1 METLIVLL
9 VVAVVGWVFWKLFF
23 KPDHN
28 EDGKVDL
35 GDVKSSATE
44 VVNTVKSSL
53 DVNKDGKVDVA
64 DVKEAGK
71 KVKAGA
77 KKAAAKVKKPKLK
90 VAK

>member
-9 VVAVVGWVFWKLFF
+9 VVAVVGWVFWKLVF

-53 DVNKDGKVDVA
+53 DVNKDGKVNLA
-64 DVKEAGK
+64 DVKAAGEKTVK
-71 KVKAGA
+71 KVAARKPRT
-77 KKAAAKVKKPKLK
+77 KKAK
-90 VAK
+90 

>member
-9 VVAVVGWVFWKLFF
+9 VVAVVGWIFWKLVF

-53 DVNKDGKVDVA
+53 DVNKDGKVNLA
-64 DVKEAGK
+64 DVKAAGEK
-71 KVKAGA
+71 TVAKVRKPRA
-77 KKAAAKVKKPKLK
+77 KKAK
-90 VAK
+90 

>member
-1 METLIVLL
+1 MEILIVLL
-9 VVAVVGWVFWKLFF
+9 GVAFVGFVFWKLIM

-53 DVNKDGKVDVA
+53 DVNKDGKVNLA
-64 DVKEAGK
+64 DVKAAGEKAVK
-71 KVKAGA
+71 KAAKPRA
-77 KKAAAKVKKPKLK
+77 KKAK
-90 VAK
+90 

>member
-9 VVAVVGWVFWKLFF
+9 VVAVVGWVFWKLVF

-53 DVNKDGKVDVA
+53 DVNKDGKVNLA
-64 DVKEAGK
+64 DVKAAGEK
-71 KVKAGA
+71 TVAKVRKPRA
-77 KKAAAKVKKPKLK
+77 KKAK
-90 VAK
+90 